1 MAEKEENKEPVLIE
15 VEEMTDKVE
24 LKKGI
29 SLVDITRQQLHR
41 VRQAVKRLDWSKI
54 RSLSQIK
61 AVFLKEINKW
71 RL

>member
-29 SLVDITRQQLHR
+29 SLVDITRQKLHR
-41 VRQAVKRLDWSKI
+41 VRQAVKRLDW
-54 RSLSQIK
+54 
-61 AVFLKEINKW
+61 
-71 RL
+71 

>member
-1 MAEKEENKEPVLIE
+1 MPIE

-29 SLVDITRQQLHR
+29 SLVDITRQQLNR

>member
-29 SLVDITRQQLHR
+29 SLVDITRQQLNR
-41 VRQAVKRLDWSKI
+41 VRQAVKRLDLSKI